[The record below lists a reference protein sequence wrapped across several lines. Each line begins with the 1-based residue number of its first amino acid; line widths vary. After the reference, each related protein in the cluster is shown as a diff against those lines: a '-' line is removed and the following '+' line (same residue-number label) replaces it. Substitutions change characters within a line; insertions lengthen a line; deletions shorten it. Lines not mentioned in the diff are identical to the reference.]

1 MYEVECAFRRENGSL
16 TFLRDSDYHEATDE
30 LCDLRVGFAITAIYP
45 AEPDT
50 GAAMDWNGDI
60 ATIEMRSYSGNWKRW
75 RLLRGEEFE
84 AAKAFLLREYGAQ
97 LWAAGGE
104 YAEAVHYGEAA

>member
-1 MYEVECAFRRENGSL
+1 MYEVECAFRRENGAL
-16 TFLRDSDYHEATDE
+16 LFIHEDHFREATDD
-30 LCDLRVGFAITAIYP
+30 LCDLRVRFEITAIYP

-60 ATIEMRSYSGNWKRW
+60 ASIEMRSYSVSRRRW
-75 RLLRGEEFE
+75 CVLRNAELE
-84 AAKAFLLREYGAQ
+84 AAKAFLLREYGAK

-104 YAEAVHYGEAA
+104 YAEALHYGEAA

>member
-1 MYEVECAFRRENGSL
+1 MYEVECAFRRESGALLFIHNDH
-16 TFLRDSDYHEATDE
+16 FNEATDD
-30 LCDLRVGFAITAIYP
+30 LCDLRVSFDVTAIYP

-50 GAAMDWNGDI
+50 GAGMDWNGDI
-60 ATIEMRSYSGNWKRW
+60 STIEMRSYSGNWKRW
-75 RLLRGEEFE
+75 QLLRHDEFE

-97 LWAAGGE
+97 LWAAGGD

>member
-16 TFLRDSDYHEATDE
+16 AFIHDSDYREATDD
-30 LCDLRVGFAITAIYP
+30 LCDLRVGFEITDIYP

-60 ATIEMRSYSGNWKRW
+60 STIEMRVFTTGRRRW
-75 RLLRGEEFE
+75 CLLRGAEFE
-84 AAKAFLLREYGAQ
+84 AAKAFLLRHYGAQ
-97 LWAAGGE
+97 LWAAGGD